1 LSIGIVLHKII
12 TDMKNYQKNW
22 RNAILTVCLAV
33 TIFPLSLRGQGS
45 VTDFSGSWIYNAE
58 KSNTGQAAGQGQG
71 RGGFSAGDFSVKQ
84 EGNLLTV
91 ERTRTNPEGQSST
104 TIMKYTLDGKESNNS
119 TGRGTSKSIASW
131 SADGKILTIKS
142 TRSLERNGETVT
154 MNSTDVWS
162 MPDKNTV
169 TIVSTS
175 SSPNGDRTITTVYNK
190 K

>member
-1 LSIGIVLHKII
+1 
-12 TDMKNYQKNW
+12 
-22 RNAILTVCLAV
+22 
-33 TIFPLSLRGQGS
+33 
-45 VTDFSGSWIYNAE
+45 
-58 KSNTGQAAGQGQG
+58 
-71 RGGFSAGDFSVKQ
+71 
-84 EGNLLTV
+84 
-91 ERTRTNPEGQSST
+91 
-104 TIMKYTLDGKESNNS
+104 MKYTLDGKESNNS

>member
-1 LSIGIVLHKII
+1 MKMKAGMSHLLSLMII
-12 TDMKNYQKNW
+12 M
-22 RNAILTVCLAV
+22 ALTVM
-33 TIFPLSLRGQGS
+33 PLSLDGQG
-45 VTDFSGSWIYNAE
+45 TRTNFSGTWVYNAE
-58 KSNTGQAAGQGQG
+58 KSNTGQASGQGQG
-71 RGGFSAGDFSVKQ
+71 RGGFAGGDFTVKQ
-84 EGNLLTV
+84 DANLLTV
-91 ERTRTNPEGQSST
+91 ERIRTNPEGQSST
-104 TIMKYTLDGKESNNS
+104 TTMKYTLDGKESSNS
-119 TGRGTSKSIASW
+119 TGRGTSKSFATW